1 MANNR
6 FTFEYGNSS
15 NDRWTT
21 TTVVTN
27 KKTFAEYL
35 QSEGYNVTLWGLV
48 PGVLRQIDKQN
59 MPTGLAFG
67 LKRSEKTDEP
77 ESGEICL

>member
-1 MANNR
+1 MANR
-6 FTFEYGNSS
+6 FTFEYGNIS

-27 KKTFAEYL
+27 KKTFVEYL
-35 QSEGYNVTLWGLV
+35 QSEGYNVTLWELV
-48 PGVLRQIDKQN
+48 PGMYMQIDKHK
-59 MPTGLAFG
+59 MPMGLAFG

-77 ESGEICL
+77 ESGDICL

>member
-1 MANNR
+1 MANR
-6 FTFEYGNSS
+6 FTFEYGNIS

-35 QSEGYNVTLWGLV
+35 QSEGYNVTLWELV
-48 PGVLRQIDKQN
+48 PGVYMQIDKHN

-67 LKRSEKTDEP
+67 LKQSAKTDEP

>member
-6 FTFEYGNSS
+6 FTFEYGNIS

-35 QSEGYNVTLWGLV
+35 QSEGYNVTLWELV
-48 PGVLRQIDKQN
+48 PGMYMQIDKRN

-67 LKRSEKTDEP
+67 LKQSAKTDEP

>member
-1 MANNR
+1 MANR
-6 FTFEYGNSS
+6 FTFEYGNIS

-27 KKTFAEYL
+27 KRTFVEYL
-35 QSEGYNVTLWGLV
+35 YSEGYNITMWELV
-48 PGVLRQIDKQN
+48 LGMYMQIDRHN
-59 MPTGLAFG
+59 MPTGVAFR
-67 LKRSEKTDEP
+67 LIQSAKTDEP

>member
-1 MANNR
+1 MANR
-6 FTFEYGNSS
+6 FTFEYGNIS

-27 KKTFAEYL
+27 KPSFAEYL
-35 QSEGYNVTLWGLV
+35 QSEGYNVTLWELV
-48 PGVLRQIDKQN
+48 PGVYMQIDKHN

-67 LKRSEKTDEP
+67 LKRSAKTEEP
-77 ESGEICL
+77 ENGEICL

>member
-1 MANNR
+1 MANR
-6 FTFEYGNSS
+6 FTFEYGNIG
-15 NDRWTT
+15 NDRWTQ

-27 KKTFAEYL
+27 KATFAEYL
-35 QSEGYNVTLWGLV
+35 KSEGFNVILWELV
-48 PGVLRQIDKQN
+48 PGVYMQIDKHK

-67 LKRSEKTDEP
+67 LKQSAKTDEP

>member
-1 MANNR
+1 MANR
-6 FTFEYGNSS
+6 FTFEYGNIS

-35 QSEGYNVTLWGLV
+35 QSEGYNVTLWELV
-48 PGVLRQIDKQN
+48 PGVYMQIDKHN
-59 MPTGLAFG
+59 MPTGVAFV
-67 LKRSEKTDEP
+67 LIHSAKTDEP

>member
-1 MANNR
+1 MANK
-6 FTFEYGNSS
+6 FVFEYGNIG

-35 QSEGYNVTLWGLV
+35 QSEGYNVTLWELV
-48 PGVLRQIDKQN
+48 PGMYMQIDKHN
-59 MPTGLAFG
+59 MPTGIAFI
-67 LKRSEKTDEP
+67 LIQSAKTDEA
-77 ESGEICL
+77 ESGEIFL